1 MAISQASFLRA
12 RDYHAVAI
20 THFFTDVLNSGRS
33 LLVAVLAVTLGLT
46 NAQVGLALLVYN
58 IGNALSQPLFGLL
71 ADRIG
76 PRRIVVGGI
85 GWMIFW
91 FALAAVA
98 GDWIALLAVTVAG
111 LGSGAF
117 HPSGTM
123 VASQS
128 SQAHRTQATAL
139 FFMSGQLGLFFG
151 PIVTGIVLQLMG
163 RPGFLVLPL
172 IALSAFIS
180 SWKWIDD
187 TVQRHRGAQDVQPA
201 ASQPHRSVKL
211 SIRPHRRETTS
222 LMNALSLCLIIVVIG
237 SVSVTTINFVPKLF
251 TEIGLPE
258 AQVGVLT
265 GLLMLGSAAGGLI
278 GGTLADRLGGRRV
291 IALSM
296 VAAILPLYF
305 YIPVDGIG
313 RFLLL
318 AAAGFFIGM
327 PHSIVI
333 LRSQSLF
340 PGRRAMASGL
350 ALGFMFFT
358 GSLGTYVLGLV
369 ADAIGLAT
377 ALQWMAIVPVLALGA
392 SFFLKE

>member
-1 MAISQASFLRA
+1 MAVTEASFLRE

-33 LLVAVLAVTLGLT
+33 LLVAVLAISIGLS
-46 NAQVGLALLVYN
+46 NAQVGLTLLLYN

-128 SQAHRTQATAL
+128 SQTHRTQATAV

-151 PIVTGIVLQLMG
+151 PILTGIVLQLMG

-172 IALSAFIS
+172 LALSALIS

-187 TVQRHRGAQDVQPA
+187 TLQRQRGAEDVRPVA
-201 ASQPHRSVKL
+201 AQSHSSTKSVTF
-211 SIRPHRRETTS
+211 PHRRETAS
-222 LMNALSLCLIIVVIG
+222 LVNAISLSLIIVVTG
-237 SVSVTTINFVPKLF
+237 TVSVTATNFAPKLF
-251 TEIGLPE
+251 TEMGLPE

-265 GLLMLGSAAGGLI
+265 GLLMLGSAVGGII
-278 GGTLADRLGGRRV
+278 GGMLADRIGGRR
-291 IALSM
+291 IITLSM
-296 VAAILPLYF
+296 AAAILPIYF
-305 YIPVDGIG
+305 YIPVDGFG
-313 RFLLL
+313 RYLLL
-318 AAAGFFIGM
+318 AAAGFFLGM
-327 PHSIVI
+327 SHSILI
-333 LRSQSLF
+333 LRAQSLF

-350 ALGFMFFT
+350 ALGFMFFA
-358 GSLGTYVLGLV
+358 GSLGSYALGIV

-377 ALQWMAIVPVLALGA
+377 ALQWAAFLPLFALAA
-392 SFFLKE
+392 SFLLKE

>member
-1 MAISQASFLRA
+1 MAVTEASFLRE

-33 LLVAVLAVTLGLT
+33 LLVAVLAISLGLT
-46 NAQVGLALLVYN
+46 NAQVGLALLIYN
-58 IGNALSQPLFGLL
+58 VGNALSQPLFGLL

-98 GDWIALLAVTVAG
+98 GEWIALLAVTVAG

-128 SQAHRTQATAL
+128 SQARRTQATAI

-151 PIVTGIVLQLMG
+151 PILTGIVLQLMG

-172 IALSAFIS
+172 IALSAFVS
-180 SWKWIDD
+180 SWRWIDD
-187 TVQRHRGAQDVQPA
+187 TLQRKRGALDIQPA
-201 ASQPHRSVKL
+201 ASRAYRSAKL
-211 SIRPHRRETTS
+211 DAFPRSRDAAS
-222 LMNALSLCLIIVVIG
+222 LINAISLSLIITVIG
-237 SVSVTTINFVPKLF
+237 TVSVTTTNFAPKLF
-251 TEIGLPE
+251 TEMGLPT

-265 GLLMLGSAAGGLI
+265 GLLMLGSAVGGII
-278 GGTLADRLGGRRV
+278 GGTLADRVGGRRI

-296 VAAILPLYF
+296 AAAILPIYF

-313 RFLLL
+313 RYLLL
-318 AAAGFFIGM
+318 AAAGLFVGM
-327 PHSIVI
+327 SHSILV
-333 LRSQSLF
+333 LRAQSLF

-350 ALGFMFFT
+350 ALGFMFFA
-358 GSLGTYVLGLV
+358 GSLGSYTVGFV

-377 ALQWMAIVPVLALGA
+377 ALQWTAVLPFFALAA
-392 SFFLKE
+392 SFLLKE